1 MNNKNKISMEYEAR
15 VFINEQKYELI
26 KRQYLN
32 LGDICR
38 VFVNKNTYFDT
49 ADLYLTNHH
58 IVLRIREIDDSKKEL
73 TLKIKGE
80 KGDIEITHPIS
91 SEIEYQ
97 NILNSHFDEEIN
109 KELIN
114 RNVDISN
121 LKIVAS
127 LKTERIEIPFPD
139 YLFVIDKN
147 YYNDKIDFN
156 LEVEANSRL
165 EAKNYLKAIIAPFK
179 IEYKKDYISKSRRAI
194 LRL

>member
-80 KGDIEITHPIS
+80 KKIAFMHISRIT
-91 SEIEYQ
+91 
-97 NILNSHFDEEIN
+97 
-109 KELIN
+109 
-114 RNVDISN
+114 
-121 LKIVAS
+121 
-127 LKTERIEIPFPD
+127 
-139 YLFVIDKN
+139 
-147 YYNDKIDFN
+147 KIDPPYWKS
-156 LEVEANSRL
+156 LEEDMEECGFGGNA
-165 EAKNYLKAIIAPFK
+165 
-179 IEYKKDYISKSRRAI
+179 
-194 LRL
+194 